1 MICPVCH
8 ADNIEGS
15 DACDNCGADL
25 RSADLPT
32 PETPLERRLVTEH
45 LSDLGHRDPI
55 MLPATAPVREAIAAM
70 QAAGVGSVLVT
81 RDGRLVG
88 IFTER
93 DALLKVAG
101 ATQGTMDAPVGE
113 LMTVDPVVLREDDS
127 IAVAI
132 HKMAVGGFRHIPLT
146 RDGHPT
152 GIVSARDVFGHIL
165 EIIG

>member
-15 DACDNCGADL
+15 DECDNCGADL
-25 RSADLPT
+25 RAADLPT
-32 PETPLERRLVTEH
+32 PETPLEWRLVVEH

-55 MLPATAPVREAIAAM
+55 LLPRSAPVREAVAAM
-70 QAAGVGSVLVT
+70 QQAGVGSVLVT
-81 RDGRLVG
+81 DEGHLVG

-101 ATQGTMDAPVGE
+101 TSAAAMDAPLSDV
-113 LMTVDPVVLREDDS
+113 MTRDPVVLREDDS

-146 RDGHPT
+146 RDDRPT